1 MAWPTSGG
9 MNIPNVFIRFSP
21 NGAYIGN
28 CGMKIAELS
37 GIMSL
42 HLTSRL
48 IKAKGG
54 FTLVELMI
62 VIAIIAVGSAIAIP
76 AYNITIKPTAELNG
90 ATRHLYS
97 DIQLARL
104 RAVSEN
110 RRYGLAFYAGPDRYV
125 VFVDSTANAQYDA
138 GEQVIKTVTFA
149 NDYANVQFDTSQG
162 GGDGITFANN
172 SFALTPRALPSIS
185 DLDSDGIDTVFLT
198 NQKNEG
204 RQVIVNTMG
213 GVRIGP

>member
-1 MAWPTSGG
+1 

-62 VIAIIAVGSAIAIP
+62 VIAIIVIGSAIAIP

-90 ATRHLYS
+90 AARQLYS
-97 DIQLARL
+97 DIQLIRL

-110 RRYGLAFYAGPDRYV
+110 RRYGIDF
-125 VFVDSTANAQYDA
+125 DSTSDDYIVFEDANGDFEYDA
-138 GEQVIKTVTFA
+138 GETILKRVQFSAGLGYGRVSFDANYGSGDGVTFTGTGVA
-149 NDYANVQFDTSQG
+149 
-162 GGDGITFANN
+162 N
-172 SFALTPRALPSIS
+172 SFSFSTRALPSPN
-185 DLDSDGIDTVFLT
+185 GIVYL
-198 NQKNEG
+198 KNNKNPPEG
-204 RQVIVNTMG
+204 RMVNVNSMG
-213 GVRIGP
+213 GVRIQKYNP